1 MKDKNVSGEID
12 RAGEVYAPV
21 RRERG
26 DDWLW
31 MVAADPAFYLE
42 EIEGVRS

>member
-1 MKDKNVSGEID
+1 VKDTNGETRTEQVHASFPTD
-12 RAGEVYAPV
+12 Q
-21 RRERG
+21 G

-42 EIEGVRS
+42 DYEG

>member
-1 MKDKNVSGEID
+1 VKDTYVETRTEQAQASFSAD
-12 RAGEVYAPV
+12 
-21 RRERG
+21 RG

-42 EIEGVRS
+42 DYEG